1 MGRVRSGLVR
11 GHDAGGLIHG
21 CSSLDSDTGDDP
33 AGLLNILRRSPSAQ
47 VFAWCRNVV
56 FGDPWAMT
64 ELRPELPL
72 LPVPAAIQAARLPRL
87 GPDILTRLIA
97 VAGAV
102 LKYRSS
108 RSNSVRRLGPLPDA
122 TAARHYGTVSPRH
135 HEPNRSIAPA
145 ISGDCPSQNLSRAEA
160 SPAAGGLYVT
170 QTMPV

>member
-1 MGRVRSGLVR
+1 
-11 GHDAGGLIHG
+11 
-21 CSSLDSDTGDDP
+21 
-33 AGLLNILRRSPSAQ
+33 
-47 VFAWCRNVV
+47 
-56 FGDPWAMT
+56 MT

-87 GPDILTRLIA
+87 GADILTRLIA
-97 VAGAV
+97 VASAV
-102 LKYRSS
+102 LTYMANS
-108 RSNSVRRLGPLPDA
+108 SNSVRRLGPLPDA

-160 SPAAGGLYVT
+160 SPAGGGLYVT